1 MNKPLFITACILAF
15 ITILIYSFVASTIYK
30 KTTCQNSPYY
40 FCDTSWTC
48 CTTGNPNCL
57 ASKSSTFDAL
67 KVLPSS
73 LQSYKTADIFYGGKN
88 PDGTTNNYQKYCI
101 DPVNAMVA
109 QYGSSGSALSVG
121 CLYDGDEDSCSPQGV
136 IDYMNTNNLLGKCS
150 YSPFD
155 QDGYYP
161 GVGTQPGNWFNQATG
176 YSSAYPQAYN
186 GLDGT
191 NTKPYSCFNS
201 LYGGNNP
208 SGPPGSKAYAQ
219 C

>member
-15 ITILIYSFVASTIYK
+15 ITILIYSFVASAIYK

-48 CTTGNPNCL
+48 CTAGNNNCL
-57 ASKSSTFDAL
+57 ASKSAALGAL
-67 KVLPSS
+67 KTTPSS
-73 LQSYKTADIFYGGKN
+73 LQSYKITDVFYGGKN
-88 PDGTTNNYQKYCI
+88 PDGTTNNYQKYCV

-109 QYGSSGSALSVG
+109 QYGSGGDTIDLA
-121 CLYDGDEDSCSPQGV
+121 CLYQTQATCSPAGV
-136 IDYMNTNNLLGKCS
+136 DDYVTANDLRGKCS
-150 YSPFD
+150 YQQFD

-161 GVGTQPGNWFNQATG
+161 STGSGNGNWYNQSKG
-176 YSSAYPQAYN
+176 YSSAYPNNVYN
-186 GLDGT
+186 NLNGT

-201 LYGGNNP
+201 LYGGANP
-208 SGPPGSKAYAQ
+208 STGGKAYNQ